1 MRKMI
6 KENPRSRTQIELTKN
21 KGKKVFYIYSTR
33 DLYKSLIQPI
43 QGINLNKSLQSPF
56 YIQNQDNKKTKKQ
69 KKIINKNS

>member
-1 MRKMI
+1 M
-6 KENPRSRTQIELTKN
+6 
-21 KGKKVFYIYSTR
+21 
-33 DLYKSLIQPI
+33 SLIQPI